1 MKSQRLLNSR
11 LAIGLVLAVALGGA
25 VFSILSTDRF
35 GEKGSGLGPEYQYD
49 LAELRKTDPAMILY
63 EEIPPRIDT
72 GHSWGR
78 AVAVGPED
86 RIYAIGGRR
95 LHVLDSAGKRL
106 PLNIERDQK
115 LTALTV
121 VDDGSI
127 YLGVTDHIEIHDPT
141 GRLKSQWE
149 SIAPGAEVTSIIVT
163 PESVFVADFGS
174 RSVIRYD
181 STGKRLDSFGDFT
194 LPSNYFDLAFTPD
207 GLLHAANTGKHR
219 IEAYDSKGNLM
230 SWWGEFSNQDPRKFC
245 GCCNPISLALLP
257 NQEGFVTCEKG
268 LTRVK
273 VYDQE
278 GRFAG
283 FVAGAESFDH
293 RDSLTATPEYCYNR
307 MGLDVA
313 VDSQGRVL
321 VLDPALAEIRVYR
334 RKNAKIASEP

>member
-106 PLNIERDQK
+106 PLNIERDQE

-127 YLGVTDHIEIHDPT
+127 YLGVTDHIEIHIQPAQKPM
-141 GRLKSQWE
+141 GASPRRE
-149 SIAPGAEVTSIIVT
+149 SLIIVT

-174 RSVIRYD
+174 RSV
-181 STGKRLDSFGDFT
+181 
-194 LPSNYFDLAFTPD
+194 FDTIPLA
-207 GLLHAANTGKHR
+207 
-219 IEAYDSKGNLM
+219 
-230 SWWGEFSNQDPRKFC
+230 
-245 GCCNPISLALLP
+245 
-257 NQEGFVTCEKG
+257 
-268 LTRVK
+268 
-273 VYDQE
+273 
-278 GRFAG
+278 
-283 FVAGAESFDH
+283 
-293 RDSLTATPEYCYNR
+293 RD
-307 MGLDVA
+307 
-313 VDSQGRVL
+313 
-321 VLDPALAEIRVYR
+321 
-334 RKNAKIASEP
+334 